1 MKTATIKQRRTHRDG
16 RRLVNV
22 LCPACQHRHWMPETT
37 EPVRCP
43 LKIGKQPFT
52 IAGLTS

>member
-1 MKTATIKQRRTHRDG
+1 MKTATITQRRTHRDG

-43 LKIGKQPFT
+43 LKIGKQPFL